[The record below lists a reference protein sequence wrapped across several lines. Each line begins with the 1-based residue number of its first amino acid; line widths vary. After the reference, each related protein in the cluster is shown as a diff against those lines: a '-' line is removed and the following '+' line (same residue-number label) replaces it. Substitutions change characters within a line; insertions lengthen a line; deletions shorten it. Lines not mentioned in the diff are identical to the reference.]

1 MKARLSSSFFFL
13 TTFVNKSIIKK
24 WRILNMTN
32 KELYEKFIEKK
43 NKKKLTYQEIADKL
57 GTNKTNVF
65 DKISRLKNNEN
76 VSYKFLIELE
86 KVMEESIFFAK

>member
-1 MKARLSSSFFFL
+1 
-13 TTFVNKSIIKK
+13 
-24 WRILNMTN
+24 MTN